1 MYQEGSAAATHG
13 TLQGDTDLQS
23 TVGEQCS
30 NHAKE
35 RAALKTILDAK
46 IKALVDDIGQSVSD
60 LPPEVS
66 PHAKLATLTLPEACC
81 ADLAWHCLR
90 L

>member
-1 MYQEGSAAATHG
+1 M
-13 TLQGDTDLQS
+13 QGDADLQS
-23 TVGEQCS
+23 TVEQQSSEIAGLREQCS

-60 LPPEVS
+60 MPPEVS
-66 PHAKLATLTLPEACC
+66 YQAHLAGLTLPNACC
-81 ADLAWHCLR
+81 LCLARHCLHS
-90 L
+90 